1 MGRPRSEGGRR
12 RALIACAV
20 AVVAI
25 GLWLVW
31 WNAGKDDPSAQRT
44 TEGMPA
50 RVDRPA
56 PDFTRQLL
64 SDHGSFRMGS
74 HPGDVTVVNF
84 WASWCTP
91 CRSETPELD
100 NLWKSYR
107 AKGVRFVGV
116 DYEDHRDAAVK
127 FARSLHLAY
136 PIVTDSDGKIGDAFG
151 IVGLP
156 TTFIVAPGGRI
167 RYVIAGKLRV
177 PAFTDALGSLLG
189 AGASEAPVG

>member
-1 MGRPRSEGGRR
+1 MNRPRFKGTRGG
-12 RALIACAV
+12 ALIACAA

-25 GLWLVW
+25 GLWLLVW
-31 WNAGKDDPSAQRT
+31 NEGSGDPSVHRT
-44 TEGMPA
+44 TVGMPA

-74 HPGDVTVVNF
+74 HPGVVTVVNF

-100 NLWKSYR
+100 DLWKSYR
-107 AKGVRFVGV
+107 GQGVRFVGV
-116 DYEDHRDAAVK
+116 DYQDHRDAAVK
-127 FARSLHLAY
+127 FVRSLHLMY
-136 PIVTDSDGKIGDAFG
+136 PIVSDSDGKVGDAFG

-156 TTFIVAPGGRI
+156 TTFIVDPGGRI
-167 RYVIAGKLRV
+167 RYVISGQLHV
-177 PAFTDALGSLLG
+177 PSFTSALGSLL
-189 AGASEAPVG
+189 APEASEAPVG